1 MSDQLPRL
9 FSPLRIGTTTV
20 PNRILQ
26 TSHAKSFEDFVRG
39 DGPEGS
45 FALPSER
52 SARYHAERAKGGAGL
67 IIMEYHMVHPTST
80 GGIPYLAHAYRKEI
94 IPRYRMV
101 AEMVHSQGTGTKIFG
116 QICHVGMHT
125 AGDQIDVLHEV
136 WAPSAVPGL
145 SRDGIPK
152 VMEKQDIREVIQAF
166 ALSAEHVRE
175 GGLDGVEIHAAHS
188 YLLGQFLSPISNK
201 RTDEYGGSLENRC
214 RLTVEVIDAVR
225 AAVGA
230 DLPMGIRISADE
242 FASGGLTG
250 QESVEIARIFAATGK
265 LDWIDVSA
273 GAYWSMAPIIV
284 APMAFPPG
292 FIVHLAAAIKQ
303 AVELPVFCVG
313 RITDPLQAEK
323 ILEEN
328 QADVVGMTRALIAD
342 PELPIKAREGRLDD
356 IRHCTGCM
364 YCVGRLYVNQPLAC
378 IHNPAAGRENWLG
391 MGTLKRTESPKQV
404 TVIGGGPA
412 GLKAAEVAASRGHR
426 VTLFERSSELGGQVR
441 LAARAPTRA
450 DIEEVVRHLIV
461 QCGRLGVELKTGV
474 AVSADDVAAGGADA
488 VVIATGCRPK
498 RTFFAPL
505 RLEEI
510 EVPGADGPNVLTA
523 GDVMDGAETGS
534 HVVVID
540 QDGHWRAAGTAEFL
554 ADHGKQVTVMTPFP
568 TVGNQVTPFDLM
580 LLIPR
585 FIQKRIRVLANHEV
599 LAVDGD
605 SVHVRHLYTR
615 QEERLD
621 GTDTVVWITGREAN
635 DELYLALQDRVP
647 ELYRVGDCLAPRTI
661 EYAIWDGEMVG
672 RKL

>member
-1 MSDQLPRL
+1 
-9 FSPLRIGTTTV
+9 
-20 PNRILQ
+20 
-26 TSHAKSFEDFVRG
+26 
-39 DGPEGS
+39 
-45 FALPSER
+45 
-52 SARYHAERAKGGAGL
+52 
-67 IIMEYHMVHPTST
+67 
-80 GGIPYLAHAYRKEI
+80 
-94 IPRYRMV
+94 
-101 AEMVHSQGTGTKIFG
+101 
-116 QICHVGMHT
+116 
-125 AGDQIDVLHEV
+125 
-136 WAPSAVPGL
+136 
-145 SRDGIPK
+145 
-152 VMEKQDIREVIQAF
+152 
-166 ALSAEHVRE
+166 
-175 GGLDGVEIHAAHS
+175 IHAAHS

-201 RTDEYGGSLENRC
+201 RSDEYGGSLENRC

-242 FASGGLTG
+242 FASVGLTG

-378 IHNPAAGRENWLG
+378 IHNPAAGRESWLG

-488 VVIATGCRPK
+488 VVVATGCRPK

-510 EVPGADGPNVLTA
+510 EVPGAD
-523 GDVMDGAETGS
+523 
-534 HVVVID
+534 
-540 QDGHWRAAGTAEFL
+540 
-554 ADHGKQVTVMTPFP
+554 
-568 TVGNQVTPFDLM
+568 
-580 LLIPR
+580 
-585 FIQKRIRVLANHEV
+585 
-599 LAVDGD
+599 
-605 SVHVRHLYTR
+605 
-615 QEERLD
+615 
-621 GTDTVVWITGREAN
+621 
-635 DELYLALQDRVP
+635 
-647 ELYRVGDCLAPRTI
+647 
-661 EYAIWDGEMVG
+661 
-672 RKL
+672 

>member
-1 MSDQLPRL
+1 MANQFHRL
-9 FSPLRIGTTTV
+9 FSPLRIGATTV

-26 TSHAKSFEDFVRG
+26 TSHAKMFEDFARSE
-39 DGPEGS
+39 GPEGS

-52 SARYHAERAKGGAGL
+52 NASYHAERAKGGAGL

-94 IPRYRMV
+94 VPRYRMV
-101 AEMVHSQGTGTKIFG
+101 ADMVHSQGTGTKIVG

-125 AGDQIDVLHEV
+125 AGDQMDVLHEV

-152 VMEKQDIREVIQAF
+152 VMEKANIREVVKAF
-166 ALSAEHVRE
+166 ARSAENVRE

-188 YLLGQFLSPISNK
+188 YLLGQFLSAISNK

-214 RLTVEVIDAVR
+214 RLALEVIEAVR
-225 AAVGA
+225 AAVGT
-230 DLPMGIRISADE
+230 DFPLGIRISADE
-242 FASGGLTG
+242 FAPGGLAA
-250 QESVEIARIFAATGK
+250 QESVEIAKAFAATGK

-273 GAYWSMAPIIV
+273 GAYWSLAPIIV
-284 APMAFPPG
+284 APMALPPG

-303 AVELPVFCVG
+303 AVDLPVFCVG
-313 RITDPLQAEK
+313 RITDPLHAEK
-323 ILEEN
+323 ILQEN
-328 QADVVGMTRALIAD
+328 QADMVGMTRALIAD
-342 PELPIKAREGRLDD
+342 PELPVKAREGRLDD

-364 YCVGRLYVNQPLAC
+364 YCVGRLYVNQPIAC
-378 IHNPAAGRENWLG
+378 VHNPAAGRESWLG
-391 MGTLKRTESPKQV
+391 VGTLKPAERPKRV

-412 GLKAAEVAASRGHR
+412 GLKAAEVAARRGHR
-426 VTLFERSSELGGQVR
+426 LTLFERSSELGGQVR

-450 DIEEVVRHLIV
+450 DIEEVVRHLVV
-461 QCGRLGVELKTGV
+461 QCDKLGVEFKTGV
-474 AVSADDVAAGGADA
+474 AVSAEDVVADGAEA
-488 VVIATGCRPK
+488 VVVATGCRPK

-510 EVPGADGPNVLTA
+510 EIPGADGPNVLTA
-523 GDVMDGAETGS
+523 SDVLDGAETGNQ
-534 HVVVID
+534 VLVID

-554 ADHGKQVTVMTPFP
+554 ADHGKQVTVLTPFP
-568 TVGNQVTPFDLM
+568 TVGNALTPYDLM

-585 FIQKRIRVLANHEV
+585 FIQKRIRVLSNHEV
-599 LAVDGD
+599 LALDGD